1 MGRIWRIVGI
11 VSPNPLEIQVKF
23 KRWFACLVMFLSGTV
38 LPAWA
43 TESAS
48 HADPAMELERMDQRT
63 PVPLSPHM
71 ALHQKQNMRDHLEA
85 IQAIVAGL
93 AKQDFPAIEAAA
105 ARMGFSKEMEGMCQ
119 RMGAGA
125 PGFSDRAI
133 KFHKTADEIA
143 VYARKKD
150 EKGVLDSLNRTLA
163 QCVSCH
169 ATYRQQIVAAGT
181 SSTLIE
187 RLKSSK

>member
-1 MGRIWRIVGI
+1 MGRVWRIVGI
-11 VSPNPLEIQVKF
+11 VSPNPLEILVKF
-23 KRWFACLVMFLSGTV
+23 KQWFSFLLILLSGAV

-48 HADPAMELERMDQRT
+48 HPDPAMELDRMDQRT

-85 IQAIVAGL
+85 IQAIIAGL

-119 RMGAGA
+119 RMGAALLDFQTA
-125 PGFSDRAI
+125 PSNSTKPPMKLRFMRERRTSRVYW
-133 KFHKTADEIA
+133 TASTEPLRNA
-143 VYARKKD
+143 SVATPPT
-150 EKGVLDSLNRTLA
+150 DS
-163 QCVSCH
+163 
-169 ATYRQQIVAAGT
+169 
-181 SSTLIE
+181 
-187 RLKSSK
+187 KSSLRAHPAH